1 MKPWLR
7 RTLGLLPIVG
17 GGAGLAVLT
26 TVITGQQSL
35 NVLGA
40 VILLT
45 FALLYLIGI
54 VAGLWMLEGHRH
66 AVALNLVFWALQ
78 VPQLISPVV
87 TYVFWAPTNLGVWW
101 NVTTSQTGFA
111 YQVGSTFQFN
121 LLNLGSNVAIALNA
135 FALVCM
141 LYLCVLYRRE
151 YPAVDP
157 AEITEDVALT
167 PAADEVSIHPTDL
180 ATETASPFRWQHR
193 QE

>member
-26 TVITGQQSL
+26 TVIAGQQNL
-35 NVLGA
+35 NALGA
-40 VILLT
+40 IILVM
-45 FALLYLIGI
+45 FALLYLVGI

-87 TYVFWAPTNLGVWW
+87 TYVFWAPANLGVWW
-101 NVTTSQTGFA
+101 NMTTSHTGFA
-111 YQVGSTFQFN
+111 YQVGSTFQFDV
-121 LLNLGSNVAIALNA
+121 LNLGSNVAIALNM

-141 LYLCVLYRRE
+141 LYLCVLYRRQ
-151 YPAVDP
+151 YPASDP
-157 AEITEDVALT
+157 AEVEEVAPLSAVDQM
-167 PAADEVSIHPTDL
+167 PS
-180 ATETASPFRWQHR
+180 
-193 QE
+193 

>member
-26 TVITGQQSL
+26 TVIAGQQSL

-40 VILLT
+40 AILLT
-45 FALLYLIGI
+45 FALLYSVGI

-87 TYVFWAPTNLGVWW
+87 TYVFWAPANLGVWW
-101 NVTTSQTGFA
+101 NMTTSQTGFA
-111 YQVGSTFQFN
+111 YQVGSTFRFDV
-121 LLNLGSNVAIALNA
+121 LNLGSNVAIALNV

-141 LYLCVLYRRE
+141 FYLCVLYCRQ
-151 YPAVDP
+151 YPAVEPDE
-157 AEITEDVALT
+157 AAEDVSAL
-167 PAADEVSIHPTDL
+167 PSIDQIST
-180 ATETASPFRWQHR
+180 
-193 QE
+193 

>member
-35 NVLGA
+35 NALGVA
-40 VILLT
+40 ILLT
-45 FALLYLIGI
+45 FALLYLMGI
-54 VAGLWMLEGHRH
+54 VAGLWMLEGYRH

-101 NVTTSQTGFA
+101 NMTTSQTGFA
-111 YQVGSTFQFN
+111 YQVGSTFRFDV
-121 LLNLGSNVAIALNA
+121 LNLGSNVAIALNV
-135 FALVCM
+135 FALACM
-141 LYLCVLYRRE
+141 LYLCVLYRRQ
-151 YPAVDP
+151 YPA
-157 AEITEDVALT
+157 I
-167 PAADEVSIHPTDL
+167 DL
-180 ATETASPFRWQHR
+180 ADAAEEVNVLPATDQMSS
-193 QE
+193 